1 VAQREGYVELELV
14 RMLLSERRGRDA
26 LVEVAMRQ
34 KSTWHG
40 ALRGRST
47 HVRGQLGG
55 GLDDACTTG
64 ASMGQRRALRAAC
77 LLVLGPGHCGPRK
90 HAREQ
95 ALQP

>member
-40 ALRGRST
+40 ALHGGST